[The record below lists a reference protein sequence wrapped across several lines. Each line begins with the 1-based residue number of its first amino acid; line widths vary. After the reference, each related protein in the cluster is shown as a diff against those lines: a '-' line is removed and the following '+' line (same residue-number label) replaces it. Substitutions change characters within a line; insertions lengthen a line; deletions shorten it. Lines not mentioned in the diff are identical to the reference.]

1 MACGSRPQHKT
12 REGSWDYS
20 FTATAMMS
28 TSPPPPKSP
37 VDPSGTV
44 PSESEHRWQRFAM
57 MVAHDLKEPIRNLGS
72 CARLLAEMGE
82 GGQDLGVDEAQVR
95 QWLVESSERLVDMMD
110 ALVNHAKQGREAF
123 EKGVDLNEV
132 IHGIKG
138 DFRCMMK
145 RTAGSV
151 ECTTTMPTIEAGPL
165 GMRIV
170 FQNLIENALKYARP
184 GEPPV
189 VRLSSEKLSSS
200 WLFRCRDEGKG
211 MSPDQA
217 ATAFQAFKRFD
228 QQSEGMGMGLCHV
241 RQIIEAHGGS
251 IWVESVLG
259 EGTTMAFTLPEFQLS

>member
-1 MACGSRPQHKT
+1 
-12 REGSWDYS
+12 
-20 FTATAMMS
+20 MMS
-28 TSPPPPKSP
+28 SSLTHSDATDSNETESQI
-37 VDPSGTV
+37 D
-44 PSESEHRWQRFAM
+44 SEHRWQRFAM

-72 CARLLAEMGE
+72 CARLLADMGKE
-82 GGQDLGVDEAQVR
+82 GEYLGVGEAQVR

-110 ALVNHAKQGREAF
+110 ALVSHAKQGREAF

-151 ECTTTMPTIEAGPL
+151 ECTTPMPTIEAGPL

-170 FQNLIENALKYARP
+170 FQNLIENALKYAKP

-200 WLFRCRDEGKG
+200 WLFHCRDEGKG

-217 ATAFQAFKRFD
+217 ANAFQAFKRFD
-228 QQSEGMGMGLCHV
+228 HASEGMGMGLCHV

-259 EGTTMAFTLPEFQLS
+259 EGTTMAFTLPQTQLV

>member
-1 MACGSRPQHKT
+1 
-12 REGSWDYS
+12 
-20 FTATAMMS
+20 MS
-28 TSPPPPKSP
+28 T
-37 VDPSGTV
+37 
-44 PSESEHRWQRFAM
+44 RR
-57 MVAHDLKEPIRNLGS
+57 
-72 CARLLAEMGE
+72 
-82 GGQDLGVDEAQVR
+82 
-95 QWLVESSERLVDMMD
+95 SERLVDMMD

-132 IHGIKG
+132 IQGIKG

-228 QQSEGMGMGLCHV
+228 QKSEGMGMGLCHV